1 MNDPIV
7 VKQSLKGNIL
17 YAFGAFVMCLLSIL
31 LLFVDLRSIHGFL
44 KVLTQN
50 SIFYF
55 LLKVIIVIGFLFFGC
70 CFLYILKRAKSGKDI
85 LIVDEKG
92 ITDNSSALAFGFI
105 PWTDIDDIYIDSDMG
120 NQFIELVL
128 NNEEHYLQKLSG
140 IRKQAVLANKKMGH
154 QVVCITL
161 NSSGISPKTILPKIQ
176 EMFEHSKL
184 S

>member
-1 MNDPIV
+1 MNNPIV

-17 YAFGAFVMCLLSIL
+17 YAFGALVMCLLSIL
-31 LLFVDLRSIHGFL
+31 LEFVDLRSIQGIL
-44 KVLTQN
+44 KVLIQN
-50 SIFYF
+50 SIVYF
-55 LLKVIIVIGFLFFGC
+55 LLKVILAIGFLFFGYC
-70 CFLYILKRAKSGKDI
+70 SFYIIKRAISGKDI

-120 NQFIELVL
+120 NQFIELVI
-128 NNEEHYLQKLSG
+128 NNEEYYLQKLSG
-140 IRKQAVLANKKMGH
+140 IKKQAILTNKKMGH

-161 NSSGISPKTILPKIQ
+161 NSSGISPKALLPKIH